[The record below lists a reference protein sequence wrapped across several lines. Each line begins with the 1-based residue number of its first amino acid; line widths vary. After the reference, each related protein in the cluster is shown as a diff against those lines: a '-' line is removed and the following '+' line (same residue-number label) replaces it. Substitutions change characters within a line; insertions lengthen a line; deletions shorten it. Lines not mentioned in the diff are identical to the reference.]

1 MAACLPRRAVLP
13 GLSCLLRLP
22 AVVLAQAVDVAGVR
36 FEPQVMLGGQALLLN
51 GAGIPMAKIWLGKS
65 PADQQP
71 KDALLGQA
79 PRRSDGQ

>member
-13 GLSCLLRLP
+13 GLSCLLCLP
-22 AVVLAQAVDVAGVR
+22 AVVLAQALDVAGVR
-36 FEPQVMLGGQALLLN
+36 LESQVMLGGQALQLN

-65 PADQQP
+65 PADHQP